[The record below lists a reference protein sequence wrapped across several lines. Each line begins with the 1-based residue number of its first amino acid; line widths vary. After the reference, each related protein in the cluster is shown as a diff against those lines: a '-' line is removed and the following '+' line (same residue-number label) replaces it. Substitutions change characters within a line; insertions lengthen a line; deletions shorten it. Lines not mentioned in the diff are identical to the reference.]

1 MKFFAECVNAL
12 TNWSGFL
19 EPVVWKG
26 FVILVFVFAMT
37 ALWRRSA
44 AAVRH
49 LAWTMTF
56 VCLLCLPV
64 LVRCL
69 PVWNAPMWIVPTG
82 MNYKLPDSLSFILES
97 QPGSESKAPLA
108 ASGSQPGT
116 PPSSDISRQTAPV
129 NDVVKWSDIAV
140 VVWFAGIMIGLTRL
154 LMVQIYLERT
164 AGRMRACKN
173 QEWLKLIDEQRIEYH
188 IRRPVKLLVSEISA
202 SPMTWGFW
210 RPIIALPAES
220 REWPEERHHVVLRH
234 ELAHVKRWDCLTQ
247 EIASV
252 NCALY
257 WFNPLAWLAAC
268 RMRAEREK
276 ACDDFV
282 LNAGARP
289 SEYAG
294 HLVEIARQ
302 FASANW
308 RGAVA
313 MARPSGLER
322 RVTAILDGRCNRG
335 RITIISAVVII
346 LTILGFGL
354 LIGGCSNKN
363 STNRNS
369 SDHAIVS
376 AQLRT
381 FAVAKEK
388 QEDKLIA
395 ADEKEF
401 AGHPNHEDYKLV
413 RPDCG
418 PFFAAAAKG
427 DWPVVSNL
435 WSELKQHTFGLGIT
449 DAAGATNGGYSHG
462 MWLQPVRETCYA
474 IEAFAVGDEKYSKAF
489 GEDVIQSIP
498 EGSIYFGGTDPGRF
512 LITAM
517 QKNQVAGDPFFTLT
531 QNALADGTYLDYLR
545 SMYGDK
551 IYIPTARDA
560 EKAFQNY
567 TQDVQRRMQNGQLKP
582 GENIKVDQPSGRVQI
597 SGQVAVMEIN
607 GLLVKV
613 IFDKNTNQEF
623 YVEESFP
630 LDWMYPYLE
639 PHGIIFK
646 LNRQPLTALSDAIV
660 RRDHDYW
667 TKMVSPMIGGW
678 LNDDTTVREIA
689 AFAEKVFGRHDFSGF
704 TGDPRFVQN
713 DYSCKM
719 FSKERAS
726 IADLYVWRMNHAA
739 NDGEKERIVREAD
752 FAYRQALALCPY
764 NPEAGKGYVDFLK
777 SRNRDSDAALVNE
790 MAGRFP
796 KMK

>member
-1 MKFFAECVNAL
+1 MKFIAECVNAL
-12 TNWSGFL
+12 ASCGGYL
-19 EPVVWKG
+19 EPAVWKG
-26 FVILVFVFAMT
+26 FVILALVFAMMI
-37 ALWRRSA
+37 LWRRSA

-56 VCLLCLPV
+56 ICLLCLPV
-64 LVRCL
+64 FVRCL
-69 PVWNAPMWIVPTG
+69 PVWNAPMWIVPTPI
-82 MNYKLPDSLSFILES
+82 NNKLPDSLSFILEN
-97 QPGSESKAPLA
+97 QPGSESKAPPA
-108 ASGSQPGT
+108 ASGSQSGT

-129 NDVVKWSDIAV
+129 NYVVKWSDIAV
-140 VVWFAGIMIGLTRL
+140 VVWFAGAMIGLACL
-154 LMVQIYLERT
+154 LMVQIRLERM
-164 AGRMRACKN
+164 AGRMRACEN
-173 QEWLKLIDEQRIEYH
+173 REWLELIEEQRIEYH

-220 REWPEERHHVVLRH
+220 REWPEERLRVVLRH

-252 NCALY
+252 VCALY
-257 WFNPLAWLAAC
+257 WFNPLAWLAAD

-313 MARPSGLER
+313 MARPSGLEQ

-335 RITIISAVVII
+335 RITTISALVII

-363 STNRNS
+363 STKRNS
-369 SDHAIVS
+369 PDHAVVS

-381 FAVAKEK
+381 FAVEKQK

-401 AGHPNHEDYKLV
+401 AGNPNHENYRLL

-427 DWPVVSNL
+427 SWPEVNRL
-435 WSELKQHTFGLGIT
+435 WSELQKHTLGLGLRN
-449 DAAGATNGGYSHG
+449 ATNGYPHG
-462 MWLQPVRETCYA
+462 MWLQPVMETHGA
-474 IEAFAVGDEKYSKAF
+474 FEAFALGNEKYSKLF
-489 GEDVIQSIP
+489 GDEVIHSIP
-498 EGSIYFGGTDPGRF
+498 AGSVYFGGTDHGRF
-512 LITAM
+512 VISAM
-517 QKNQVAGDPFFTLT
+517 QKSQVNGDPFFTLT
-531 QNALADGTYLDYLR
+531 QNALANGTYLDYLR
-545 SMYGDK
+545 SMFGDK
-551 IYIPTARDA
+551 IYIPTSEDSQKCFQEYTKDIGKRQA
-560 EKAFQNY
+560 ENK
-567 TQDVQRRMQNGQLKP
+567 LKP
-582 GENIKVDQPSGRVQI
+582 GENVQVDATSGRVTI
-597 SGQVAVMEIN
+597 SGQGAAMQIN
-607 GLLVKV
+607 GLLVKT
-613 IFDKNTNQEF
+613 IFDKEPNREF
-623 YVEESFP
+623 YIEESWP
-630 LDWMYPYLE
+630 LDWMYPNLE
-639 PHGIIFK
+639 PHGLIFK
-646 LNRQPLTALSDAIV
+646 INRQPLPDLSSEIV
-660 RRDHDYW
+660 QRDHDYW
-667 TKMVSPMIGGW
+667 TRTIQPMIGDW
-678 LNDDTTVREIA
+678 LGDNTSVQGVAD
-689 AFAEKVFGRHDFSGF
+689 FARKVFLEHDFSGF

-726 IADLYVWRMNHAA
+726 IADLYVWRMNHAT
-739 NDGEKERIVREAD
+739 NDGEKERMAREAD

-777 SRNRDSDAALVNE
+777 SRSRDSDAALVNE
-790 MAGRFP
+790 MAGQFP

>member
-12 TNWSGFL
+12 ANCSGFL
-19 EPVVWKG
+19 APAVGKE
-26 FVILVFVFAMT
+26 FVILAFVFAMT
-37 ALWRRSA
+37 ALWRRSTA
-44 AAVRH
+44 AGRH
-49 LAWTMTF
+49 LAWTMAF

-64 LVRCL
+64 FVRCL
-69 PVWNAPMWIVPTG
+69 PVWNAPMWIVPAAL
-82 MNYKLPDSLSFILES
+82 NNKLPDSLSFILEN
-97 QPGSESKAPLA
+97 QPGSESKASPA

-129 NDVVKWSDIAV
+129 NYVVKWGDIAV
-140 VVWFAGIMIGLTRL
+140 VVWFAGAVIGLACL
-154 LMVQIYLERT
+154 LMVQIRLGQI
-164 AGRMRACKN
+164 AGRMRACEN
-173 QEWLKLIDEQRIEYH
+173 REWLELIEQQRIQYH
-188 IRRPVKLLVSEISA
+188 IRRPVKLLVSEKSA

-220 REWPEERHHVVLRH
+220 REWPEERLHVVLRH

-252 NCALY
+252 VCALY
-257 WFNPLAWLAAC
+257 WFNPLTWLAAG

-294 HLVEIARQ
+294 HLVEIAGQ

-322 RVTAILDGRCNRG
+322 RVTAILDGRRNRS
-335 RITIISAVVII
+335 RMAKMTVASIV
-346 LTILGFGL
+346 L
-354 LIGGCSNKN
+354 
-363 STNRNS
+363 
-369 SDHAIVS
+369 AIVS
-376 AQLRT
+376 LELLVGGCARKKSASWESLKSPEVTVQMKS
-381 FAVAKEK
+381 FVADKK
-388 QEDKLIA
+388 SQENKLIQ

-401 AGHPNHEDYKLV
+401 AQRFDHEGYKLEQ
-413 RPDCG
+413 PDCR
-418 PFFAAAAKG
+418 PFFSAAAAG
-427 DWPVVSNL
+427 DWPTVRKQ
-435 WSELKQHTFGLGIT
+435 WSELQKLTLGLNLNKAI
-449 DAAGATNGGYSHG
+449 NGYPHG
-462 MWLQPVRETCYA
+462 MWLQPVREVCYA
-474 IEAFAVGDEKYSKAF
+474 VEAFRVGDEKYSKLF
-489 GEDVIQSIP
+489 GDEVIHSIP
-498 EGSIYFGGTDPGRF
+498 AGSVYFGGTDHGRF
-512 LITAM
+512 IITAM
-517 QKNQVAGDPFFTLT
+517 QKSQVNGDPFFTLT

-646 LNRQPLTALSDAIV
+646 LNRQPLSELPNEIV
-660 RRDHDYW
+660 QRDHDYW
-667 TKMVSPMIGGW
+667 TKTIQPMIGDW
-678 LNDDTTVREIA
+678 LGDDTSVQEVTD
-689 AFAEKVFGRHDFSGF
+689 FAKKVFLERDFSGF

-739 NDGEKERIVREAD
+739 NDGEKERMAREAD

-796 KMK
+796 KIK